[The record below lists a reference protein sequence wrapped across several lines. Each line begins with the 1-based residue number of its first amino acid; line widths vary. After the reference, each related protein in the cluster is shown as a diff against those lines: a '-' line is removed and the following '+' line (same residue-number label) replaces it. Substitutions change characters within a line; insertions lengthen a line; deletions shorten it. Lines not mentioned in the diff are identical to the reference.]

1 MSVTRSREQSERANG
16 NMWENKVAIVT
27 GAASGIGYLTA
38 ERFAMNGVRV
48 ALLDVNPTT
57 VEVAAEKI
65 RKQGGCA
72 DAYAVDIRDYAAVE
86 AAVNETYRKYGR
98 LDIIVNCAGGASS
111 RVFGRK
117 ETFRDMPVE
126 VLDWGIDVNLKGQIY
141 MARAGIGY
149 MMEQG
154 SGVIINLGSVVGQ
167 TGGTSVDYSAAKSGA
182 MNGLTKSLALYG
194 APYGVRVCCVT
205 PGPVLTR
212 PGMAKMKTP
221 LGRAAQPE
229 EIVDLIEY
237 LTSDKAG
244 FITGTNYL
252 IDGGR
257 SCGGM
262 S

>member
-1 MSVTRSREQSERANG
+1 MQK
-16 NMWENKVAIVT
+16 KVAIIT

-38 ERFAMNGVRV
+38 ERFALNGMRV
-48 ALLDVNPTT
+48 ALMDVNPDA
-57 VEVAAEKI
+57 VEAAAEKI
-65 RKQGGCA
+65 RQQGGCA
-72 DAYAVDIRDYAAVE
+72 DAYAADIRDYAAVE
-86 AAVNETYRKYGR
+86 AAVNGTYQKYSR
-98 LDIIVNCAGGASS
+98 LDIIVNCAGGASN

-117 ETFRDMPVE
+117 EGFRDLPIE
-126 VLDWGIDVNLKGQIY
+126 VLDWGIDVNLKGQLY
-141 MARAGIGY
+141 MARSGIGY
-149 MMEQG
+149 MMDQG

-221 LGRAAQPE
+221 LGRAAQPV
-229 EIVDLIEY
+229 EIVNLIEY
-237 LTSDKAG
+237 LSSDKAG
-244 FITGTNYL
+244 FITGTDYL

-262 S
+262 G